1 LQAAEKAFK
10 RLWEAYQWL
19 MKSNSPLQHKDVS
32 DAALDQKIRTLLDE
46 MDEFMN
52 DDLNTA
58 KVLANLFELAT
69 LINSLKDGHLPAGS
83 IGTAAL
89 TAMQQQMKRYMEDIF
104 GLQQEQELGGGK
116 LDGVLQLLID
126 IRKDAKAKKD
136 FVTSDK
142 IREELSRLGVQLKDE
157 KDGGVSYQLS

>member
-1 LQAAEKAFK
+1 MKQVGQKTTAAP
-10 RLWEAYQWL
+10 
-19 MKSNSPLQHKDVS
+19 NVS
-32 DAALDQKIRTLLDE
+32 LAPKIKQLLLE

-58 KVLANLFELAT
+58 KVLANLFELSSI
-69 LINSLKDGHLPAGS
+69 INSWKDGHL
-83 IGTAAL
+83 AADAVDAETL
-89 TAMQQQMKRYMEDIF
+89 VAMQQQMKRFLEDIF
-104 GLQQEQELGGGK
+104 GLQQEQETSGGK

-142 IREELSRLGVQLKDE
+142 IRQELSRLGVQLKDE
-157 KDGGVSYQLS
+157 KDGSVSYQLA